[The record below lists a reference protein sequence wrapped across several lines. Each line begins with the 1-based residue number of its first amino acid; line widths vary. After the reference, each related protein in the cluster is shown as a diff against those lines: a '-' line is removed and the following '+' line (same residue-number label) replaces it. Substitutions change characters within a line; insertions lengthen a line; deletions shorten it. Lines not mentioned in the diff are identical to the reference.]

1 MADKDA
7 SAVTKN
13 WENSQPCSAYHFL
26 IMNLSSVA
34 YLGNFPPIY
43 LYLIFLNLYLRIL
56 IFELDLLS
64 ILNLIFAGYTGS
76 RNQV

>member
-1 MADKDA
+1 MCEPNVADKDA

-43 LYLIFLNLYLRIL
+43 LYLIF
-56 IFELDLLS
+56 
-64 ILNLIFAGYTGS
+64 
-76 RNQV
+76 